1 MTIRRILVGALLIG
15 LSACGPRQSDEI
27 VIGLAGPIG
36 QSSGHSFR
44 LGAELAVEELN
55 ARGGIEGRRLRLEI
69 KDDEASREKA
79 IQVAAEL
86 KDDPRVVAVV
96 GHVGSAMSIEA
107 ARIYNDPVRGV
118 LQISPASSS
127 PELSTAGEWTFR
139 VCPTD
144 LQHGPALAH
153 WTRHE
158 LGLERAAV
166 LYAND
171 EYGRNLLETY
181 VNAFESA
188 GGTIIGRDP
197 FIPSLMEDDAM
208 LDPYLERALRDGMDA
223 LVVVGQ
229 APEALKILRA
239 ARRLG
244 FDGAFL
250 GADGITNLK
259 DEGEIANGVYI
270 TSAFLPD
277 RDTPAARAFVER
289 YRQRYDELPD
299 HRGAM
304 AYDAVLL
311 IAQALEEVGTDRA
324 ALRDYVATIGNER
337 PAFEGVSG
345 TIRFDRNGD
354 VIEKDV
360 VIGVVQDG
368 ELRTAR

>member
-1 MTIRRILVGALLIG
+1 MTIRRILAGSLLIG
-15 LSACGPRQSDEI
+15 LSACGPRQGDEI
-27 VIGLAGPIG
+27 VIGLAGSISHANG
-36 QSSGHSFR
+36 RSFR
-44 LGAELAVEELN
+44 LGAELAIEELN
-55 ARGGIEGRRLRLEI
+55 SRGGIKGSRLRLEI
-69 KDDEASREKA
+69 KDDEANREKA

-86 KDDPRVVAVV
+86 KDDPSVVAVV

-118 LQISPASSS
+118 LQVSPASTS
-127 PELSTAGEWTFR
+127 PELSGAGEWTFR

-144 LQHGPALAH
+144 LQHGPALAN
-153 WTRHE
+153 WTRHQ
-158 LGLERAAV
+158 LGLQRAAV

-171 EYGRNLLETY
+171 EYGRDLLDTY
-181 VNAFESA
+181 VTAFEAA

-197 FIPSLMEDDAM
+197 FIPALMEEDDA

-223 LVVVGQ
+223 LVVAGQ
-229 APEALKILRA
+229 APEAIKILRA

-244 FDGAFL
+244 YNGAVL
-250 GADGITNLK
+250 GADGITSIK
-259 DEGEIANGVYI
+259 DEGEIANGVYV

-311 IAQALEEVGTDRA
+311 IAQGLEEVGPDRR
-324 ALRDYVATIGNER
+324 ALRAYVAGVGTER
-337 PAFEGVSG
+337 PPFEGVSG
-345 TIRFDRNGD
+345 TIRFDQNGD
-354 VIEKDV
+354 VVEKDV
-360 VIGVVQDG
+360 AVGVVRNGQ
-368 ELRTAR
+368 LQTAR

>member
-1 MTIRRILVGALLIG
+1 MSIRRILAGSLLIG
-15 LSACGPRQSDEI
+15 LSACGTGQGDEI
-27 VIGLAGPIG
+27 VIGLAGPISQANG
-36 QSSGHSFR
+36 RSFKF
-44 LGAELAVEELN
+44 GAELAIEEIN
-55 ARGGIEGRRLRLEI
+55 NKGGIKGRRLRLEI
-69 KDDEASREKA
+69 KDDEANREKA

-86 KDDPRVVAVV
+86 RDDPRVVAVV

-107 ARIYNDPVRGV
+107 ARIYNDPARGI

-127 PELSTAGEWTFR
+127 PELSEAGEWTFR

-144 LQHGPALAH
+144 LQHGPALAN
-153 WTRHE
+153 WTRTK

-171 EYGRNLLETY
+171 EYGRNLLESY
-181 VNAFESA
+181 VNAFEGA
-188 GGTIIGRDP
+188 GGTIVGRDP
-197 FIPSLMEDDAM
+197 FIPALMEEDKA
-208 LDPYLERALRDGMDA
+208 LDPYLERAIRYGADA
-223 LVVVGQ
+223 IVVAGQ

-244 FDGAFL
+244 FKGAFL

-311 IAQALEEVGTDRA
+311 IAQALEEVGQDRR
-324 ALRDYVATIGNER
+324 ALRAYVASIGNER
-337 PAFEGVSG
+337 PPFEGVSG
-345 TIRFDRNGD
+345 TIRFDHNGD
-354 VIEKDV
+354 VVEKDV
-360 VIGVVQDG
+360 AVGVVRDG
-368 ELRTAR
+368 ALRTAR